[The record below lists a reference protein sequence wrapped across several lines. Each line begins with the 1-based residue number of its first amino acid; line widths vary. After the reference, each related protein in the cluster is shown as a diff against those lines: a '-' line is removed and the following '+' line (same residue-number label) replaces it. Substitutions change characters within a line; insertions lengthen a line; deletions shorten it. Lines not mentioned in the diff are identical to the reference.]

1 MKFRMVDQIV
11 ESSPE
16 RVVTVKQVS
25 LAEEYLREHFPGFPV
40 LPGILM
46 VEAMAQA
53 ARVMLGPEGEQFVLG
68 EVRAMKFGH
77 VVRPG
82 DALWIEVELLS
93 RSEDGE
99 VKCRASGRVLQD
111 SADEDQ
117 EPGATAATGRFTMRP
132 IRVDAAIHP
141 V

>member
-1 MKFRMVDQIV
+1 MVDQVV
-11 ESSPE
+11 ECTPE

-53 ARVMLGPEGEQFVLG
+53 ARVMLGEDGEHFVLG
-68 EVRAMKFGH
+68 QVKAMKFGH

-82 DALWIEVELLS
+82 DALWIEVELIS
-93 RSEDGE
+93 RAENGE
-99 VKCRASGRVLQD
+99 VNCRASGRVL
-111 SADEDQ
+111 AATAE
-117 EPGATAATGRFTMRP
+117 EAPELGATAATGRFTMRP
-132 IRVDAAIHP
+132 IRVDAATHP
-141 V
+141 A